1 MVVCIQNT
9 NVEERS
15 NLKTRKFHCIG
26 NVREQKSKSIKSAI
40 KMKFID
46 FQANVCSKELIWQT
60 HQILTIDRFCIASFF
75 PRKKIWCGSW
85 PLSSQPPKKPKS
97 VVHFCRKSNWT
108 LLKKTCRYFFITVE
122 TDNFPFAKNHSVE
135 LPCFRCLALNFDT
148 RETSVVRW
156 VRLLVHIQTQ

>member
-46 FQANVCSKELIWQT
+46 FQANVCSKELI
-60 HQILTIDRFCIASFF
+60 
-75 PRKKIWCGSW
+75 
-85 PLSSQPPKKPKS
+85 
-97 VVHFCRKSNWT
+97 
-108 LLKKTCRYFFITVE
+108 
-122 TDNFPFAKNHSVE
+122 
-135 LPCFRCLALNFDT
+135 
-148 RETSVVRW
+148 
-156 VRLLVHIQTQ
+156 